1 MRVPLLLA
9 ALGLAGA
16 VAATLF
22 LHRAAESAVDGV
34 LDERLRAAGE
44 SAALLLGAPDP
55 GSQRLRALMNANAL
69 DGAYLL
75 DAQLFVVEDAAGP
88 AGRKADLLRV
98 DPERV
103 RRAFAGEVTVAPAWQ
118 IGELPIAGGY
128 FPVRGPDGVRAVLAL
143 EAGAEF
149 VRPRKALSRARD
161 AALLLSLLAA
171 VALGLLAARWN
182 RTAQQ
187 AARAETASRMA
198 AMAAHEIRNPLGV
211 MRGTV
216 ELMRERMGAAASER
230 DREALQDLL
239 LEIERLRALTEDF
252 LDLGRDRPLSM
263 APLDASALLEEA
275 AIATERSHPAV
286 RVRRELGRLP
296 QIVADA
302 GRLRQVFANLLANA
316 AQAQGSGEIALSAS
330 AESGRIL
337 VRVQDF
343 GPGVPKGLR
352 LFDPF
357 ETRKQGGTGLGL
369 YVAKRLVE
377 RHGGTLRLAGGPPGA
392 VFEVLLPA
400 AGG

>member
-1 MRVPLLLA
+1 MRIPLLLA
-9 ALGLAGA
+9 LLGLAGA

-22 LHRAAESAVDGV
+22 LHRAAESALDRV

-44 SAALLLGAPDP
+44 SAALLLGEPQP

-75 DAQLFVVEDAAGP
+75 DPQLVIVEDATGP

-103 RRAFAGEVTVAPAWQ
+103 RRAFSGQESVAPTWQ
-118 IGELPIAGGY
+118 IGELSVATGY
-128 FPVRGPDGVRAVLAL
+128 FHVGGGRLVLAL
-143 EAGAEF
+143 EAGEEF
-149 VRPRKALSRARD
+149 VKPRKALSRARN
-161 AALLLSLLAA
+161 AALLLSLIAA
-171 VALGLLAARWN
+171 VSLGLLAARWN

-216 ELMRERMGAAASER
+216 ELMRERMGASASER

-239 LEIERLRALTEDF
+239 QEIERLRGLTEDF

-263 APLDASALLEEA
+263 APLDARALLEEA
-275 AIATERSHPAV
+275 ASAAERSFPSV
-286 RVRRELGRLP
+286 RVRRDFGSLP
-296 QIVADA
+296 ALTADA
-302 GRLRQVFANLLANA
+302 GRLRQVFGNLLANA
-316 AQAQGSGEIALSAS
+316 AQAQVAGEITLSAV
-330 AESGRIL
+330 AEAGRIR

-343 GPGVPKGLR
+343 GPGVPGDLR

-392 VFEVLLPA
+392 VFEVSLPA
-400 AGG
+400 EGA

>member
-1 MRVPLLLA
+1 MRIPLLLA

-22 LHRAAESAVDGV
+22 LHRAAESALDRV

-44 SAALLLGAPDP
+44 SAALLLRASQP
-55 GSQRLRALMNANAL
+55 GSQRLRALMSANAL

-75 DAQLFVVEDAAGP
+75 DAQLTILEDATGI

-103 RRAFAGEVTVAPAWQ
+103 RRAFAGEETVAPTWQ
-118 IGELPIAGGY
+118 IGELSVAAGY
-128 FPVRGPDGVRAVLAL
+128 FPVRGPEGVGAVLAL
-143 EAGAEF
+143 DAGKEF
-149 VRPRKALSRARD
+149 VRPRAALSRARD
-161 AALLLSLLAA
+161 AALLLSLVAA

-182 RTAQQ
+182 RTAQR

-216 ELMRERMGAAASER
+216 ELMRERMGPSASER
-230 DREALQDLL
+230 DRGALQDLMQ
-239 LEIERLRALTEDF
+239 EIERLRRLTEDF

-263 APLDASALLEEA
+263 AKVDARALLEEA
-275 AIATERSHPAV
+275 ASAAERSFPSV
-286 RVRRELGRLP
+286 RVRRDFLALP
-296 QIVADA
+296 PLTGDA
-302 GRLRQVFANLLANA
+302 GRLRQVLVNLLANA
-316 AQAQGSGEIALSAS
+316 AQAQVSGEIVLSA
-330 AESGRIL
+330 AADAGRIR

-343 GPGVPKGLR
+343 GPGVPEDLR
-352 LFDPF
+352 VFDPF

-392 VFEVLLPA
+392 VFEVSLPA
-400 AGG
+400 EGG